1 LTIID
6 EEAPEPQTTRMI
18 LAVDSLPFTQVDTEN
33 ADQLLRQWLI
43 KEVVQPDT
51 PMTKA
56 TVLFLEDLFQWAKN
70 GAQTSDPKV
79 RVIK

>member
-1 LTIID
+1 MID
-6 EEAPEPQTTRMI
+6 EPEAPEPQMARMI
-18 LAVDSLPFTQVDTEN
+18 LAVDALPFTQVDTEN

-70 GAQTSDPKV
+70 GMQKAKV
-79 RVIK
+79 EVVK

>member
-1 LTIID
+1 MID
-6 EEAPEPQTTRMI
+6 EPDGPGPQTTRMI
-18 LAVDSLPFTQVDTEN
+18 LAVDALPFTQVDTEN

-70 GAQTSDPKV
+70 GSQEPRVKV
-79 RVIK
+79 VK

>member
-1 LTIID
+1 MTMID
-6 EEAPEPQTTRMI
+6 EPEAPEPQTTRMI
-18 LAVDSLPFTQVDTEN
+18 LAVDALPFTQVDTEN

-70 GAQTSDPKV
+70 GSQEPRVKV
-79 RVIK
+79 VK

>member
-1 LTIID
+1 MT
-6 EEAPEPQTTRMI
+6 EEAEPQMARMI
-18 LAVDSLPFTQVDTEN
+18 LAVDALPFTQVDTEN

-70 GAQTSDPKV
+70 GMQEPKV
-79 RVIK
+79 KVVK

>member
-1 LTIID
+1 MTMID

-18 LAVDSLPFTQVDTEN
+18 LAVDALPFTQVDTEN
-33 ADQLLRQWLI
+33 ADQLLRQWLV

-56 TVLFLEDLFQWAKN
+56 TVLFLEDLFQWVKS
-70 GAQTSDPKV
+70 GAQEPRVKV
-79 RVIK
+79 VK